1 MTGTWDSAPRPLN
14 VSPPA
19 NGSSCGRPGGNFDD
33 KGCQGIMV
41 SLVKSLLQKE
51 ILIDIEIGVHGIK
64 VLDLCLVYFDDCKS

>member
-33 KGCQGIMV
+33 KGCQGSMV
-41 SLVKSLLQKE
+41 SLVKSSLQKE
-51 ILIDIEIGVHGIK
+51 ILIHRDWCAWNKSAGP
-64 VLDLCLVYFDDCKS
+64 VLSLF

>member
-33 KGCQGIMV
+33 KGCQGSMV
-41 SLVKSLLQKE
+41 SLMKSLQKE
-51 ILIDIEIGVHGIK
+51 ILIHRDW
-64 VLDLCLVYFDDCKS
+64 CAWNKSAGLAVPKK